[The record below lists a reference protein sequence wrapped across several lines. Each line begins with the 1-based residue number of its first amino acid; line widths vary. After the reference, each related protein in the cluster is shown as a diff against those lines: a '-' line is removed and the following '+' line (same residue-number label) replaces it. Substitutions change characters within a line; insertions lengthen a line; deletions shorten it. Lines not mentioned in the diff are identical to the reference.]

1 MKFCKFSKMRNLRIL
16 VYLKKVGC
24 IILYAFFILC
34 FITGCYNICHRP
46 FSGFVHSV
54 ILDDRY
60 DRYYHK
66 EEFNEHITF
75 YSNGAHGYVK
85 NNYTD
90 KKVLRDVKWVI
101 KSDNMEDTLA
111 CYASNGFRG
120 FLDVR
125 TGRSVI
131 PAERYTKAWLFSEGL
146 AAVMEKDSTIKF
158 IDTHGQVVISNKDF
172 RYPVF
177 SYGYLFYDSLCAM
190 TDTYGKWGIINRS
203 GEWVVRPEYDG
214 IAHVQT
220 GHWKLSKN
228 EQKGLLDKKANPILP
243 LEYRDINVMEQGISV
258 VFDDYSMQMMNL
270 DGSLKYQFVSGD
282 IDDIYYTTQE
292 TNEMGEDIRKLTPCK
307 AYSTYAGRCGLL
319 GSDGKPLTKP
329 DFTSITG
336 IGPNLYYCVYDFT
349 NTGIILD
356 GKGNLVND

>member
-66 EEFNEHITF
+66 EELNEHITF

-190 TDTYGKWGIINRS
+190 TDTSGKWGIINRN
-203 GEWVVRPEYDG
+203 GDWVVRPEYDG

-258 VFDDYSMQMMNL
+258 VFDDYSMQMMTL

-292 TNEMGEDIRKLTPCK
+292 TNEMGDDIRKLTPCK
-307 AYSTYAGRCGLL
+307 AYFTYAGRCGLL
-319 GSDGKPLTKP
+319 SPEGKPLTKP

-349 NTGIILD
+349 STGIILD
-356 GKGNLVND
+356 GKGNLVNE